1 MVGGIWKR
9 TVTLEEARGNIALAD
24 GTVVG
29 GRCLVDKFGSAILVL
44 TGYAFLTG

>member
-1 MVGGIWKR
+1 MVGGVWKR

-24 GTVVG
+24 GHSS
-29 GRCLVDKFGSAILVL
+29 RRVDKFGSAILVL